1 MKRPASI
8 ALVLALCS
16 ALALSGAVVAKE
28 HPGNNG
34 GQGGGPG
41 AASLK
46 VKGNASHPGGVFRVL
61 AVLHAAKDQRPPTIA
76 AVVHF
81 ATGDVSVVLTQSGKG
96 SAYHGNVP
104 VPASEPSGTVKI
116 DATAVVNGV
125 TLTAT
130 GAGKIIA
137 KTDHETTETSTSS
150 SSTATTTT
158 STETTTTCTVTTTE
172 TVTSTVTSTATE
184 TSTST
189 ETTTTDGSEAS
200 ESSDADETSET
211 SEASETSESSETED
225 SDSCH
230 DDDLTNG
237 PAIVLTPQSLRQ
249 IVAYLV
255 ALIDH
260 S

>member
-61 AVLHAAKDQRPPTIA
+61 AVLHAAKDQRPPTID

-96 SAYHGNVP
+96 SAYHGNLP

-125 TLTAT
+125 TVTASGT
-130 GAGKIIA
+130 GKIIA
-137 KTDHETTETSTSS
+137 KTDHETTETSTTSS
-150 SSTATTTT
+150 ATTSTSSESTT
-158 STETTTTCTVTTTE
+158 TETTTTCTVTATE
-172 TVTSTVTSTATE
+172 TVTSTVISTATE

-189 ETTTTDGSEAS
+189 ETTTTDESEAS

-211 SEASETSESSETED
+211 SEASETED
-225 SDSCH
+225 SDSC
-230 DDDLTNG
+230 DDDLTNA

-255 ALIDH
+255 ALIDR

>member
-28 HPGNNG
+28 HSTHP

-61 AVLHAAKDQRPPTIA
+61 AVLHAAKDQRPQTID

-81 ATGDVSVVLTQSGKG
+81 ATGDIAVVLMQSGKG
-96 SAYHGNVP
+96 AAYHGNVP
-104 VPASEPSGTVKI
+104 VPASEPSGIVKI

-125 TLTAT
+125 TVTAT
-130 GAGKIIA
+130 GSGKIIA
-137 KTDHETTETSTSS
+137 KTDHETTETSTT
-150 SSTATTTT
+150 STESGATSTETTAT

-189 ETTTTDGSEAS
+189 DTTATDESEDS

-211 SEASETSESSETED
+211 SESSETED
-225 SDSCH
+225 ADC
-230 DDDLTNG
+230 DDDLTNA

-255 ALIDH
+255 ALLDR

>member
-28 HPGNNG
+28 HPAHP

-41 AASLK
+41 PASLT

-61 AVLHAAKDQRPPTIA
+61 AVLHAPKDQRPPTID

-81 ATGDVSVVLTQSGKG
+81 TTGDVSVVLTQSGKG
-96 SAYHGNVP
+96 AAYHGNVP
-104 VPASEPSGTVKI
+104 VPASEPGGVVKI
-116 DATAVVNGV
+116 DATAVVDGA

-130 GAGKIIA
+130 GSGKIIA
-137 KTDHETTETSTSS
+137 KTDHETTETSTT
-150 SSTATTTT
+150 STATTTT
-158 STETTTTCTVTTTE
+158 STETTVTCTVTTTQTE
-172 TVTSTVTSTATE
+172 TSSVTSTATE

-189 ETTTTDGSEAS
+189 ETTATDESEAS
-200 ESSDADETSET
+200 ESSETDES
-211 SEASETSESSETED
+211 SEASESSETED
-225 SDSCH
+225 SDC
-230 DDDLTNG
+230 DEELTHA
-237 PAIVLTPQSLRQ
+237 PAIVLTPESIRQ
-249 IVAYLV
+249 IVAYFV
-255 ALIDH
+255 ALMDR